1 MSKWCKSGTTGNQ
14 NRLSGLAGSQL
25 VFFILTDCKVIRL
38 FLFQGFKHQIHRVL
52 ELLIIF
58 PHLHCVQEL
67 NQGGEILFLNRSFIV
82 DISDQ
87 GTVEQRFRLRPELIT
102 GFSITFVLA
111 ISVVTS
117 FRMSFSEWI

>member
-1 MSKWCKSGTTGNQ
+1 M
-14 NRLSGLAGSQL
+14 
-25 VFFILTDCKVIRL
+25 IRL

-102 GFSITFVLA
+102 GFSITLCVGNQRCHQFQNV
-111 ISVVTS
+111 
-117 FRMSFSEWI
+117 FF